1 LLKVILGFIS
11 AQQGKVL
18 VDGMELTSFG
28 LQHYRSQIAAVMQN
42 DQLLSGSI
50 MDNISFF
57 SPKPEVQHVMH
68 CAELAAIHQ
77 DIVAMPMGYNTLIG
91 DMGSALSGGQQQRL
105 LLARAL
111 YHKPRVLVLDE
122 ATSHLDV
129 MLEAR
134 VNQAIRQLQI
144 SRIIVAHRPETILTA
159 DRILLLQQG
168 QLTDI
173 TREFQQL
180 HPAVGALRHAEVT

>member
-1 LLKVILGFIS
+1 
-11 AQQGKVL
+11 
-18 VDGMELTSFG
+18 M
-28 LQHYRSQIAAVMQN
+28 
-42 DQLLSGSI
+42 
-50 MDNISFF
+50 
-57 SPKPEVQHVMH
+57 
-68 CAELAAIHQ
+68 
-77 DIVAMPMGYNTLIG
+77 
-91 DMGSALSGGQQQRL
+91 
-105 LLARAL
+105 
-111 YHKPRVLVLDE
+111 LDE